1 MRYDIQNLN
10 FLRYPYGD
18 EAIIGTLKVV
28 AVLDQSMQVG
38 SLVSHI
44 SHDQISVNAMKPYDS
59 ISEHFRIYRPDV
71 LIISTDSVDFEW
83 FIALTH
89 ELESELMYMP
99 MLVNIAQK
107 RTPELDRLAAKY
119 QGFYFI
125 KPPCDPAA
133 QARHI
138 EKFLI
143 TKVVTKEFYYKKVIE
158 CIKLT
163 LRTMH
168 CSPTAEGFEPLAETV
183 LQVIVNPF
191 KRFNFERDVYP
202 SISNELKLT
211 TEIIKTSIDK
221 LIANALHQFTD
232 AETSIAFD
240 GNDLKNEMPSSAE
253 FIHAAAF
260 ITSFPCRKIL
270 RNIEDEPFFKAGARI
285 KYFKPTF

>member
-1 MRYDIQNLN
+1 M
-10 FLRYPYGD
+10 
-18 EAIIGTLKVV
+18 
-28 AVLDQSMQVG
+28 
-38 SLVSHI
+38 
-44 SHDQISVNAMKPYDS
+44 
-59 ISEHFRIYRPDV
+59 
-71 LIISTDSVDFEW
+71 
-83 FIALTH
+83 
-89 ELESELMYMP
+89 
-99 MLVNIAQK
+99 
-107 RTPELDRLAAKY
+107 
-119 QGFYFI
+119 
-125 KPPCDPAA
+125 
-133 QARHI
+133 
-138 EKFLI
+138 
-143 TKVVTKEFYYKKVIE
+143 IE

-221 LIANALHQFTD
+221 LITNALHQFTD

-260 ITSFPCRKIL
+260 ITSFPVERSCETLKMNLSL
-270 RNIEDEPFFKAGARI
+270 RPGRE
-285 KYFKPTF
+285 

>member
-44 SHDQISVNAMKPYDS
+44 SHDQISVNAVKPYDN

-71 LIISTDSVDFEW
+71 LIISTDSVDFDW
-83 FIALTH
+83 FIALTR
-89 ELESELMYMP
+89 ELETELMYMP

-125 KPPCDPAA
+125 KPPFDPAA

-143 TKVVTKEFYYKKVIE
+143 TKVVTKEFYYKKVLE

-163 LRTMH
+163 LQTMH
-168 CSPTAEGFEPLAETV
+168 CSLSADGFEPLAETV
-183 LQVIVNPF
+183 LQVVVNPF
-191 KRFNFERDVYP
+191 KRFDFARDVYP
-202 SISNELKLT
+202 SIAKEFKLT
-211 TEIIKTSIDK
+211 IENIQISIEQ
-221 LIANALHQFTD
+221 LIADALPQFTE
-232 AETSIAFD
+232 AEMNIAFE
-240 GNDLKNEMPSSAE
+240 GYDLQNEMPSSAE
-253 FIHAAAF
+253 FIHVAAF

-270 RNIEDEPFFKAGARI
+270 RNIEDEPFFKAGARV
-285 KYFKPTF
+285 KYF

>member
-1 MRYDIQNLN
+1 MRYDIENLN

-38 SLVSHI
+38 SLVSQI
-44 SHDQISVNAMKPYDS
+44 SHDQISVNAMKPYDT

-71 LIISTDSVDFEW
+71 LIISTDSVELEW

-125 KPPCDPAA
+125 KPPFDPAT

-163 LRTMH
+163 LRSMH

-211 TEIIKTSIDK
+211 TEII
-221 LIANALHQFTD
+221 TD
-232 AETSIAFD
+232 AETSIACD

>member
-18 EAIIGTLKVV
+18 EALIGTLKIV
-28 AVLDQSMQVG
+28 AVLDKAMQIG
-38 SLVSHI
+38 ALVSQI
-44 SHDQISVNAMKPYDS
+44 KHDQISVNAVKPYDN

-71 LIISTDSVDFEW
+71 LIISTDSVDFDW
-83 FIALTH
+83 FIALTR
-89 ELESELMYMP
+89 ELETELMYMP

-125 KPPCDPAA
+125 KPPFDPAA
-133 QARHI
+133 QARHV

-143 TKVVTKEFYYKKVIE
+143 TKVVTKEFYYKKVLE
-158 CIKLT
+158 CVKLT
-163 LRTMH
+163 LQTMH

-183 LQVIVNPF
+183 LQVTVNPF

-202 SISNELKLT
+202 SVAKQLKRSP
-211 TEIIKTSIDK
+211 ESVQVSIDR
-221 LIANALHQFTD
+221 LIADALPQFTE
-232 AETSIAFD
+232 AEMNIAFE
-240 GNDLKNEMPSSAE
+240 GYDLQNEMPSSAE

-285 KYFKPTF
+285 KYF